1 MIGAL
6 WPGIADR
13 RDAARLDAVRVYLR
27 PPRAGDY
34 AAWAELRAAS
44 RAFLVPWEPVWS
56 ESALSR
62 ANFRRRLRRQAEE
75 LRTGAGYAFFILR
88 QEDDAILGGLNIGNL
103 RRGVAQTATLGY
115 WMGLP
120 HARQGYMSEAL
131 GRIVTYGFDA
141 LGLHRLEAACLPHN
155 EASRALLER
164 AGFRPEGAARKYL
177 CINGKWQDHLIYAR
191 LSEDR
196 PAPR

>member
-1 MIGAL
+1 MISAL

-13 RDAARLDAVRVYLR
+13 IDGARLDAARVYLR

-44 RAFLVPWEPVWS
+44 RAFLVPWEPAWS

-75 LRTGAGYAFFILR
+75 RRTGAGYAFFILR
-88 QEDDAILGGLNIGNL
+88 QEDDVLLGGFNLGNL

-131 GRIVTYGFDA
+131 ARIVTYGFEA

-164 AGFRPEGAARKYL
+164 AGFRREGAARKYL

-196 PAPR
+196 S